1 MGIFQVAKQVVDYRI
16 LVVIE
21 LKAVCCTGALGITM
35 QAPVPRRTL
44 ATVAVRDPVFK
55 LKVCTN
61 YGACNSYVHIF
72 FALLVLFVTHV
83 WTYKPI

>member
-1 MGIFQVAKQVVDYRI
+1 MGSFQVAKQVVDDRI
-16 LVVIE
+16 LVIVE
-21 LKAVCCTGALGITM
+21 LEAVCCTGALGITPK
-35 QAPVPRRTL
+35 APVACRTL

-72 FALLVLFVTHV
+72 FCSVGFVFHSRMDL
-83 WTYKPI
+83 